1 MPHHR
6 IVSVKMIFPCLCAPE
21 NLPTLSVVNNSRI
34 ARSLTILVIGRERR
48 RLGAKS
54 PLSQVFRI
62 LFSPELITPLVV
74 LPRMSGAMR
83 QHGPSKIEGQPISF
97 RYRCQI

>member
-34 ARSLTILVIGRERR
+34 ARSLTKIRRERR
-48 RLGAKS
+48 CLGATL

-62 LFSPELITPLVV
+62 PFSPELITPLVV